1 MLPLETL
8 MRAAKGGER
17 EADLVRADF
26 ERAGLARWLRS
37 AIERRLDPA
46 LGARVVPA
54 GASAAVSVALRAFY
68 GLWGRWFPSEY
79 RRVRREWVVHQ
90 ARWRGDAPVD
100 PAPGLDPVASRLLGE
115 GLVAAGCVVVRPAA
129 GGVEA
134 GRKPPEAEGA
144 GGAGG
149 QDPGGAP
156 GGEPGGERD
165 GDGVGGGREPSGDAA
180 APLVA
185 AGGAVP
191 ARLPDGTEVLADA
204 AAGLAL
210 SPIGDRLDKAVRGGV
225 AAVEEVRTA
234 WLRDSGA
241 WLRWPSSG
249 RWQER
254 SR

>member
-17 EADLVRADF
+17 EVDLVRAEF
-26 ERAGLARWLRS
+26 QRVGLAGWLRA

-79 RRVRREWVVHQ
+79 RRVRREWVVHR

-100 PAPGLDPVASRLLGE
+100 PAQVLDPVTSRLLGE
-115 GLVAAGCVVVRPAA
+115 GLAAAGSGVDHPAA
-129 GGVEA
+129 GRAEA
-134 GRKPPEAEGA
+134 RRKPPEAEG
-144 GGAGG
+144 
-149 QDPGGAP
+149 
-156 GGEPGGERD
+156 
-165 GDGVGGGREPSGDAA
+165 
-180 APLVA
+180 